1 MDVLYIGGKM
11 GDKEREKKT
20 NKEKIFELVRERT
33 KNNHEK
39 MEASCI
45 AGELGI
51 KRNLASGLLNE
62 LAGEGSLQKIKSRP
76 VLFYYEEK
84 TGGKN
89 DKNDPFYHFIGCEH
103 SLKKQIQKCK
113 LSVSYPNRGM
123 PVMLL
128 GPSGTGKS
136 LLAEY
141 IYKYAKYTG
150 KIPDT
155 APFIVLNCADY
166 ANNKELLASVLFGY
180 KKGAFTGAL
189 QDTKGL
195 IEEADEGYLFLD
207 EVHRLPPEGQEKLF
221 RYIDKGVVSKMGD
234 SSHEIPLN
242 VRLIFA
248 TTEDM
253 ELMLDTFL
261 RRIPISVRLPAF
273 ADRSIEERYQLICR
287 MFADE
292 AKIMGAVFKVSHNVI
307 NRLMVFD
314 GKGNIGKLKN
324 LIKLCCTNALSCQN
338 CEIIKV
344 TIEDLKD
351 YDSMKSSFQRT
362 FITEDVFIRKDWKK
376 QDYSENTYE
385 INESSFDM
393 ERLEKV
399 LLKFKKHSI
408 SNETFRSNIYQ
419 IISTFSNYIVY
430 SKKDE
435 LVENIYL
442 KSVENI
448 LDYLQNNYGLKYN
461 GTNAVVL
468 SRLLVTL
475 NHNQGKFSSD
485 AVDQMKRIEEL
496 LRYHLFRYYKM
507 SAIFFQM
514 ACQTLDYE
522 AAPEFTKIFT
532 VLYFYYNMDHNSDLS
547 NAIIVSHGH
556 ATASSISSMVNRVFG
571 TYIFE
576 AFDMPY
582 DTPKAEIIK
591 KIKKYLER
599 TDTSKGLLIF
609 VDMGTLLDIADE
621 IKDFVEGDIGIINN
635 ITTQMALEAG
645 ERILRNEKIDN
656 IMENIVLHNNTAYNF
671 IERSEKDNAIVVCCM
686 TGIGTAVKLR
696 DMLRECCEEIDIQIL
711 EEEYGDLKK
720 HGRKCD
726 IFQKYNV
733 LFVISTAE
741 LLIEEKKTI
750 QLNDLITET
759 GENIIDESF
768 QGYYPK
774 QKTKNVIRNIV
785 KSFSMTN
792 IIGQLTILNPDKIVK
807 DVEKTMDELEILCE
821 SKFSI
826 DLRKMLY
833 IHISIMVE
841 RLILEKGVAISSE
854 DETFRKCHKD
864 FVDKLKKSLSVIESK
879 YNVSVNMREIRM
891 IYDLIKS
898 KGFFQ
903 NF

>member
-1 MDVLYIGGKM
+1 MVR
-11 GDKEREKKT
+11 KEREKKT
-20 NKEKIFELVRERT
+20 NKEKIFELIRERT
-33 KNNHEK
+33 KNNGRR
-39 MEASCI
+39 MEASSI
-45 AGELGI
+45 AQELGI
-51 KRNLASGLLNE
+51 KRNLASSLLNE
-62 LAGEGSLQKIKSRP
+62 LVAEGVLQKIKSRP

-84 TGGKN
+84 PGDKN
-89 DKNDPFYHFIGCEH
+89 NKNDPFYQFIGCEH
-103 SLKKQIQKCK
+103 SLKDQIQKCK

-141 IYKYAKYTG
+141 IYKYAKYAG
-150 KIPDT
+150 KIPNT

-166 ANNKELLASVLFGY
+166 ANNKELLSSVLFGY

-195 IEEADEGYLFLD
+195 IEEADKGYLFLD

-253 ELMLDTFL
+253 ELMLETFL

-273 ADRSIEERYQLICR
+273 AERSIEERFQLICKL
-287 MFADE
+287 FSDE
-292 AKIMGAVFKVSHNVI
+292 AAIMGAVFKVSHNVM
-307 NRLMVFD
+307 NRFMVFD
-314 GKGNIGKLKN
+314 SRGNIGKLKN
-324 LIKLCCTNALSCQN
+324 LIKLCCTNAYSAQ
-338 CEIIKV
+338 ESKKIKV

-351 YDSMKSSFQRT
+351 YDSVISSFQRNY
-362 FITEDVFIRKDWKK
+362 IREDLLIGPDWKK
-376 QDYSENTYE
+376 QDYGENSYE
-385 INESSFDM
+385 IDKSSFDM
-393 ERLEKV
+393 QRLEKI

-408 SNETFRSNIYQ
+408 SNETFRANIYQ
-419 IISTFSNYIVY
+419 IISAFSNHIVY
-430 SKKDE
+430 LKKDV
-435 LVENIYL
+435 LAENIYL

-461 GTNAVVL
+461 GTNAMVL
-468 SRLLVTL
+468 SRLLVTM
-475 NHNQGKFSSD
+475 NHNQGKFTAD
-485 AVDQMKRIEEL
+485 TIDQVKRIEEL
-496 LRYHLFRYYKM
+496 LRYQLFRYYKM
-507 SAIFFQM
+507 SAIFFEM

-582 DTPKAEIIK
+582 DTPMSEIIK
-591 KIKKYLER
+591 KIKTYLER

-609 VDMGTLLDIADE
+609 VDMGSLLDIADD

-645 ERILRNEKIDN
+645 ERILRKEKIDE

-671 IERSEKDNAIVVCCM
+671 IERSQKDNAIVVCCM

-696 DMLRECCEEIDIQIL
+696 DMLKECCEEINIQII
-711 EEEYGDLKK
+711 EQEYGELKA
-720 HGRKCD
+720 HGYKCD
-726 IFQKYNV
+726 VFQKYNV

-741 LLIEEKKTI
+741 LLVEGKKTI

-759 GENIIDESF
+759 GEHIMNETF

-774 QKTKNVIRNIV
+774 QKIKNVMRNIV

-841 RLILEKGVAISSE
+841 RLILEKGAVVLTE

-864 FVDKLKKSLSVIESK
+864 FIEKFKKSFSVIESK

-891 IYDLIKS
+891 IHDLIKS
-898 KGFFQ
+898 KGYI
-903 NF
+903 